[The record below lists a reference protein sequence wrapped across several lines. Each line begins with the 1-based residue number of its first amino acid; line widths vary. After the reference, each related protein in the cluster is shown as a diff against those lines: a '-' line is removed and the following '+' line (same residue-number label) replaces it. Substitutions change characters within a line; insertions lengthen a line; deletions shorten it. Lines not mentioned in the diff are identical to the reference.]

1 MNNET
6 VFHRW
11 FLLRGVEM
19 KRALVLGGGGAKG
32 AAPLGLFVRL
42 KRRVSF
48 PTS

>member
-19 KRALVLGGGGAKG
+19 KRALVLEVQEQKVQLRCGYSCA
-32 AAPLGLFVRL
+32 
-42 KRRVSF
+42 
-48 PTS
+48 